1 MEWISPF
8 ASEIKRKEISNEDAK
23 VRNWV
28 EEQHLECLKTEFI
41 FKAIFLPIEEK
52 KCLDLS
58 ERRNMEFMYLL
69 ISRCFFNMSFI
80 NEEVKHAN
88 HELVQSLKENVA
100 VLYKAIVKKF
110 QSYCSKLK
118 KIEDRLRSRIEDRFD
133 KIFNSA
139 DIKEKDIFLVGV
151 EFTDF
156 TKEEQIQY
164 TCGKYLPMILEKE
177 LNPKEIKLQQYL
189 NKYNAINLI
198 SLQQLKHKTFQE
210 RIQEMIKH

>member
-41 FKAIFLPIEEK
+41 FKVIFLPIEEK

-139 DIKEKDIFLVGV
+139 DIKEKMINYI
-151 EFTDF
+151 
-156 TKEEQIQY
+156 KNEQMQA
-164 TCGKYLPMILEKE
+164 EK
-177 LNPKEIKLQQYL
+177 
-189 NKYNAINLI
+189 
-198 SLQQLKHKTFQE
+198 
-210 RIQEMIKH
+210 